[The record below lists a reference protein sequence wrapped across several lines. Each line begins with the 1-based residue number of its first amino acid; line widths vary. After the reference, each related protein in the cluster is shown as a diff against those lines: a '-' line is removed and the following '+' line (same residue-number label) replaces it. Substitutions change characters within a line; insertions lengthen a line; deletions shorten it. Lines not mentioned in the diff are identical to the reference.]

1 MKATHITTLLALAL
15 GLANPLIA
23 QSQTPPQPELPA
35 VVIDEVKLETASLPG
50 SSLKWIKI
58 IATFT
63 TEKPWLDGALFS
75 ARAILGKDETFRAV
89 TGNVR
94 YANIPAGKHSAI
106 FYLSPRATQRFGA
119 PLAVEVNAFHNDA
132 ESSQKI
138 WRNPSFSGKNLDWNS
153 INTYQN
159 ILVNVS
165 KTPWIL
171 LDYEKSP
178 DLAGN

>member
-1 MKATHITTLLALAL
+1 MKTILKASLLAITIA
-15 GLANPLIA
+15 GPLTA
-23 QSQTPPQPELPA
+23 KSQTPPEPEPPA

-63 TEKPWLDGALFS
+63 TEKPWLDGVLFS
-75 ARAILGKDETFRAV
+75 AQAILGKDDNLRAV

-94 YANIPAGKHSAI
+94 YANIPAGKHNAI

-132 ESSQKI
+132 EASQKI
-138 WRNPSFSGKNLDWNS
+138 WRNPNSTLKNLDWNS
-153 INTYQN
+153 INTYPN

-165 KTPWIL
+165 RTPWIL
-171 LDYEKSP
+171 IDYEKSP
-178 DLAGN
+178 DISGN